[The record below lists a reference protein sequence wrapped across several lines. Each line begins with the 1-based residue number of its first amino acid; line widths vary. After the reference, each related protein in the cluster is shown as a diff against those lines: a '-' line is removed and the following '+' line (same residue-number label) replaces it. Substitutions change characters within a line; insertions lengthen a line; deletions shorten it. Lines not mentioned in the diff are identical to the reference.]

1 MTFGQ
6 SIKTCL
12 SKYVT
17 FSGRAQRSEYWWWSL
32 FVIVLT
38 YGVMFIEIAV
48 LGTAVLNLIISLAL
62 LLPGIAVT
70 VRRLHDLDRSG
81 WWILIAII
89 PLVGPIILLVWF
101 CTKGTAGSNN
111 YGQDPLGGG
120 DADVFA

>member
-12 SKYVT
+12 SKYVA

-62 LLPGIAVT
+62 ILPGIAVS

-89 PLVGPIILLVWF
+89 PLVGAIILLVWF
-101 CTKGTAGSNN
+101 CTKGTTGSNN